1 MASAG
6 CAVLQLPAIMSEP
19 AWKPTSHDSRS
30 AHLDRQ
36 HQHRRRQTQILRRR
50 LVVSLIVLALIAAG
64 VWVVVGNGGP
74 GPSTVARGGS
84 SDARSKPSDL
94 PTTTTTTTTAPPPTT
109 TTTSPGTLPQTGTF
123 PTTTS
128 QLFTANMVALW
139 NGIVTDSVQV
149 AIPAFFPESAYV
161 QLKTVPSARD
171 DFTERLVADYGLDIG
186 AAHALLGPN
195 AASAQFVG
203 VDVDSAYGHWI
214 NSGVCYNDVGYFEV
228 PNSRVVYTVNG
239 QTHSFGIAS
248 MISWRGEWYVVHLGA
263 ILRSGSGGEVDD
275 PEDGPG
281 NPTYSPTC

>member
-1 MASAG
+1 M
-6 CAVLQLPAIMSEP
+6 
-19 AWKPTSHDSRS
+19 
-30 AHLDRQ
+30 
-36 HQHRRRQTQILRRR
+36 
-50 LVVSLIVLALIAAG
+50 G

-74 GPSTVARGGS
+74 GKSTVARGGS
-84 SDARSKPSDL
+84 PDARSKSSALSP
-94 PTTTTTTTTAPPPTT
+94 TTTTTTAPPATT

-123 PTTTS
+123 PTTAS
-128 QLFTANMVALW
+128 QLFTANMAALW

-161 QLKTVPSARD
+161 QLKAVPSARN

>member
-1 MASAG
+1 MVPVD
-6 CAVLQLPAIMSEP
+6 CADLQLHPTMSEP

-30 AHLDRQ
+30 ARLHRQ
-36 HQHRRRQTQILRRR
+36 HQHRQRRTQVFRRR
-50 LVVSLIVLALIAAG
+50 LVASSIVLVLIVVG
-64 VWVVVGNGGP
+64 VWLVVGNGGS
-74 GPSTVARGGS
+74 GQSTAARRGLP
-84 SDARSKPSDL
+84 DAHSTSGAP
-94 PTTTTTTTTAPPPTT
+94 PPTTTTTTAPPPTT

-128 QLFTANMVALW
+128 QLFTANMAALW
-139 NGIVTDSVQV
+139 NGIVTNSVQV
-149 AIPAFFPESAYV
+149 AIPAFFPQSAYV

-195 AASAQFVG
+195 AASAQLVG

-275 PEDGPG
+275 PEAGPG

>member
-1 MASAG
+1 MVPVDYAD
-6 CAVLQLPAIMSEP
+6 LQLHPTMSEP

-30 AHLDRQ
+30 ARLHRQ
-36 HQHRRRQTQILRRR
+36 QQHRQRRTQVFRRR
-50 LVVSLIVLALIAAG
+50 LVASSIVLVLIVVG
-64 VWVVVGNGGP
+64 VWLVVGNGGSGQSTAARRGLPDAHSTP
-74 GPSTVARGGS
+74 GAP
-84 SDARSKPSDL
+84 P
-94 PTTTTTTTTAPPPTT
+94 PTTTTTTAPPPTT

-128 QLFTANMVALW
+128 QLFTANMAALW
-139 NGIVTDSVQV
+139 NGIITNSVQV

-195 AASAQFVG
+195 AASAQLVG

-275 PEDGPG
+275 PEAGPG